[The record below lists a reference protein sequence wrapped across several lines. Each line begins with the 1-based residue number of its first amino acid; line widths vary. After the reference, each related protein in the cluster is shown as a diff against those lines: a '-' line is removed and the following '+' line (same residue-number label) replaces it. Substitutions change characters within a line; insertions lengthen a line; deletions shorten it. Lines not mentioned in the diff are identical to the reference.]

1 MIDDLS
7 FNIEKCKENV
17 ENSTLRNKLIFQK
30 QKFLH
35 VSQFCIIPNW
45 SSHPPTQSAH
55 PSGIVDSGNW
65 VSTEECSS

>member
-55 PSGIVDSGNW
+55 P
-65 VSTEECSS
+65 